1 MVPAALLVTVF
12 SPPSCWAKAAMSCRP
27 IEPGGTLPSGQSFQT
42 PLELVALLK
51 QREEDFRRCLSEKMV
66 TFALGRGLDSADRQY
81 IAEIAK
87 GTLSHGDTLSALI
100 CEIVKSEPFRQRRT
114 AKGGS

>member
-1 MVPAALLVTVF
+1 MD
-12 SPPSCWAKAAMSCRP
+12 P
-27 IEPGGTLPSGQSFQT
+27 IGFGFENFDAVGSWRTKDGNFPVEPGGTLPSGQSFQT

-66 TFALGRGLDSADRQY
+66 TFALGRGLESADRQY

-87 GTLSHGDTLSALI
+87 GTLSHGDTLAALI
-100 CEIVKSEPFRQRRT
+100 AEIVKSEPFRQRRT
-114 AKGGS
+114 ASK